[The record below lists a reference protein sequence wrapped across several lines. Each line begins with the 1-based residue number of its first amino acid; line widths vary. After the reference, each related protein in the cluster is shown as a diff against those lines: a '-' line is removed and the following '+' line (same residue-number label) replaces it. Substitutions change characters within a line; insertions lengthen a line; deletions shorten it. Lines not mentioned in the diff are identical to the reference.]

1 MMKRIILAGVVGG
14 IVMFIWTS
22 VAHMFT
28 PLGEMGIREMHNE
41 SAVLDALKTNLG
53 EDRGL
58 YVYPGM
64 GLGPDATSDQ
74 KREAMKKMGDK
85 LSQNPSGILMY
96 NPLRPLNMPKMLG
109 REFGKELLLALL
121 AVFLLAQT
129 RIVSFVGRVGFVTV
143 VGLIAASST
152 NVSYWIWYAFPKR
165 YTAAYMLIDIIAFL
179 LVGVVA
185 ALIFPKRDTSEIS

>member
-14 IVMFIWTS
+14 IAMFIWTS

-96 NPLRPLNMPKMLG
+96 NPLRPLNMPKLLG
-109 REFGKELLLALL
+109 REFGKELLLAIL

-185 ALIFPKRDTSEIS
+185 ALMFPKRDTSEIS

>member
-74 KREAMKKMGDK
+74 KREAMKKMGEK

>member
-1 MMKRIILAGVVGG
+1 
-14 IVMFIWTS
+14 
-22 VAHMFT
+22 
-28 PLGEMGIREMHNE
+28 
-41 SAVLDALKTNLG
+41 
-53 EDRGL
+53 
-58 YVYPGM
+58 
-64 GLGPDATSDQ
+64 
-74 KREAMKKMGDK
+74 
-85 LSQNPSGILMY
+85 MY

>member
-14 IVMFIWTS
+14 IAMFIWTS

-64 GLGPDATSDQ
+64 GVGPDATSEQ

-96 NPLRPLNMPKMLG
+96 NPLRPLNMPKLLG
-109 REFGKELLLALL
+109 REFGKELLLAIL

-185 ALIFPKRDTSEIS
+185 ALMFPKRDTSEIS